1 MTNYSKFSGD
11 DVTLNLA
18 FKTGAGCAIDISG
31 YEVYFKAKRNK
42 YDTDGSAVINKCIT
56 NHTCACLGQTQIAIT
71 DTESSALKGS
81 YYYSMQ
87 YKTCTSDYKTVD
99 TGVITFQEKA

>member
-18 FKTGAGCAIDISG
+18 FKDGSGVAINITGYI
-31 YEVYFKAKRNK
+31 VYFKVKRNK
-42 YDTDGSAVINKCIT
+42 YDADGSAVINKAISTHT
-56 NHTCACLGQTQIAIT
+56 NPTLGLTQIAIT
-71 DTESSALKGS
+71 DTETSALKGS

-87 YKTCTSDYKTVD
+87 YKTSTSDYKTVD
-99 TGVITFQEKA
+99 TGVMTFQEKA